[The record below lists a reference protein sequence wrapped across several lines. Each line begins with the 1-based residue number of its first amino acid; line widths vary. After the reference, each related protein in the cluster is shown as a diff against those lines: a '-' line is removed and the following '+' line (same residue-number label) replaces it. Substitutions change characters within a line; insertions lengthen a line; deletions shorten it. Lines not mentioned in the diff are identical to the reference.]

1 METVFTRFVGR
12 SIVTDGTFV
21 YNCGYED
28 VLQSDRVVRQVMD
41 TALLGVIGSHDR
53 IELPKKFNGYPI
65 KLIGRVHV
73 YEKGPDFPNIDG
85 GWTCIPTGYRP
96 GTWNMV
102 LRYFPNEH
110 SLVEKTESA
119 PNEVILGK
127 TKIDEHAFAGTDVH
141 KVVFSETPR
150 KIQNYTFED
159 CKHLERVEFAV
170 GLERIGFR
178 AFAGCESLKNLVL
191 PHTVNHL
198 QEAAF
203 RGSGLE
209 TVVLS
214 SAMTK
219 LTHRVFADCPN
230 LETVVIPPSIQD
242 ISNTAFRGSP
252 KVQITGFKN
261 SFAHQYAIAKK
272 IDFVSLEEMVHLL
285 ADEVDLLRNYSHE

>member
-1 METVFTRFVGR
+1 METVITRLVGR

-28 VLQSDRVVRQVMD
+28 RLQSCGVVRQVMD
-41 TALLGVIGSHDR
+41 TVLMGVIGMHDK
-53 IELPKKFNGYPI
+53 IELPEKFNGYPI

-73 YEKGPDFPNIDG
+73 YEKGHDFPNFDS
-85 GWTCIPTGYRP
+85 GWACIPTRYRP

-110 SLVEKTESA
+110 SLIKKHESA
-119 PNEVILGK
+119 PKEVVLGK
-127 TKIDEHAFAGTDVH
+127 TKIDEYAFAGTDIC
-141 KVVFSETPR
+141 KVVFSKTPR
-150 KIQNYTFED
+150 KIQNYTFQD
-159 CKHLERVEFAV
+159 CKCLERVELAP

-178 AFAGCESLKNLVL
+178 AFAGCEKLKHLVL

-214 SAMTK
+214 SSMTK

-261 SFAHQYAIAKK
+261 SFAHQYALAKK
-272 IDFVSLEEMVHLL
+272 MEFVSLEEMVHLL
-285 ADEVDLLRNYSHE
+285 ADEAFLPHEI

>member
-1 METVFTRFVGR
+1 M
-12 SIVTDGTFV
+12 
-21 YNCGYED
+21 
-28 VLQSDRVVRQVMD
+28 
-41 TALLGVIGSHDR
+41 
-53 IELPKKFNGYPI
+53 
-65 KLIGRVHV
+65 
-73 YEKGPDFPNIDG
+73 
-85 GWTCIPTGYRP
+85 
-96 GTWNMV
+96 
-102 LRYFPNEH
+102 
-110 SLVEKTESA
+110 
-119 PNEVILGK
+119 
-127 TKIDEHAFAGTDVH
+127 
-141 KVVFSETPR
+141 
-150 KIQNYTFED
+150 
-159 CKHLERVEFAV
+159 
-170 GLERIGFR
+170 
-178 AFAGCESLKNLVL
+178 L

-252 KVQITGFKN
+252 KDQITGFKN

-285 ADEVDLLRNYSHE
+285 ADEVDLLCRNSHE